1 MVLPCGPP
9 LDRHLL
15 HRHVSREQQET
26 LRKLHRRDS
35 EVKMMEL
42 TSTQLQ
48 NEETI
53 EETAVLEEQTELK
66 ATEAVK
72 LEAEKV
78 RAGFPIYPIYLP
90 VIRNPTTPRLPL
102 IGVCIVSNEVCS
114 KLHAT
119 PQKKEEKGGSLP
131 MMI

>member
-1 MVLPCGPP
+1 M
-9 LDRHLL
+9 
-15 HRHVSREQQET
+15 SREQQET

-119 PQKKEEKGGSLP
+119 RPKKEEKGGVRYQ
-131 MMI
+131 